1 MSRRGRR
8 AAGRLDGGAAG
19 QQGREAVVLRLI
31 LLLLGALTLLLVAP
45 LQAQDRTT
53 VELERSRRRLDSIRV
68 ERQRLEAQQER
79 LQGQVRDVNADL
91 RNIERQ
97 RETTNRIVN
106 EIESQLAGL
115 NNELG
120 RVSGELALAEDNLD
134 EKRAV
139 LERRLIDIYKRG
151 RMYTFQALLAA
162 ESFGDLLARYKYLYL
177 TSRQD
182 RALVHDVEAL
192 NARVRRQRND
202 LLGIR
207 TTLGSTRED
216 RERELKRYADLATA
230 RARRLAQL
238 QRSGQATG
246 ERLSELERDE
256 ARLNELLAA
265 LERARRNA
273 TATSTAPVPG
283 GMTTEDIG
291 KLDWPVNGRV
301 VYNFGRTT
309 LPSGGVVRWNGI
321 GIGAAEGTPV
331 KAVEA
336 GRVELVQRLGTY
348 GLTVVVQHGNG
359 YRSLYMQLQNAGVA
373 VGQDVTRGQA
383 IGTVGGANSEQ
394 GPHLH
399 FEIRGENSI
408 ALDPADWLRR
418 RR

>member
-1 MSRRGRR
+1 MCRRGS
-8 AAGRLDGGAAG
+8 GAAG
-19 QQGREAVVLRLI
+19 QRGGPPPPHRVVVGLV
-31 LLLLGALTLLLVAP
+31 TLLVLLAAAP
-45 LQAQDRTT
+45 LAAQGGMT
-53 VELERSRRRLDSIRV
+53 ELQRSRQRLDSIRQ

-120 RVSGELALAEDNLD
+120 RVSGELALAEDNLE
-134 EKRAV
+134 EKQAV

-151 RMYTFQALLAA
+151 PMYTFQALLAA
-162 ESFGDLLARYKYLYL
+162 ASFGDLLARYKYLYL

-182 RALVHDVEAL
+182 QALVHDVEAL

-207 TTLGSTRED
+207 TSLGSTRED
-216 RERELKRYADLATA
+216 RERELRRYADLATA

-238 QRSGQATG
+238 QRSGQATE
-246 ERLSELERDE
+246 ERLSALERDE

-265 LERARRNA
+265 LERASRSA
-273 TATSTAPVPG
+273 AAAGGAPIPG
-283 GMTTEDIG
+283 GLTTEDIG

-321 GIGAAEGTPV
+321 GIGAPLGTPV
-331 KAVEA
+331 KAVEN

-359 YRSLYMQLQNAGVA
+359 YRSLYMQLQDAAVA
-373 VGQDVTRGQA
+373 VGQDIARGQV

-408 ALDPADWLRR
+408 ALDPSDWLRR

>member
-1 MSRRGRR
+1 MSRRAGGEAGRR
-8 AAGRLDGGAAG
+8 GW
-19 QQGREAVVLRLI
+19 
-31 LLLLGALTLLLVAP
+31 LLLVLLPALAIGP
-45 LQAQDRTT
+45 LHAQDRTAD
-53 VELERSRRRLDSIRV
+53 ELERSRQRLDSIRV
-68 ERQRLEAQQER
+68 ERQRLQEQQQR
-79 LQGQVRDVNADL
+79 LEGQVRDVNAEL
-91 RNIERQ
+91 RNLERQ
-97 RETTNRIVN
+97 RETTHRIVN
-106 EIESQLAGL
+106 EIETQIAGL
-115 NNELG
+115 NTELG
-120 RVSGELALAEDNLD
+120 RVSAELALAEDNLD

-139 LERRLIDIYKRG
+139 LERRLIEIYKRG
-151 RMYTFQALLAA
+151 TMYTFQALLAA

-182 RALVHDVEAL
+182 RALMHDVEAL
-192 NARVRRQRND
+192 GARVRRQRND

-207 TTLGSTRED
+207 TTLGSTRAD
-216 RERELKRYADLATA
+216 RETELRRYADLAAA
-230 RARRLAQL
+230 RARRLTQL
-238 QRSGQATG
+238 QRSGRATG
-246 ERLSELERDE
+246 ERLSALERDE

-273 TATSTAPVPG
+273 VTPGGPAVPG
-283 GMTTEDIG
+283 GLTTEDIG

-301 VYNFGRTT
+301 VYNFGRTA

-331 KAVEA
+331 LAVEN

-359 YRSLYMQLQNAGVA
+359 YRSLYMQLQEARVT
-373 VGQDVTRGQA
+373 VGQDVARGQV
-383 IGTVGGANSEQ
+383 IGAVGGANSEQ

-408 ALDPADWLRR
+408 ALDPSDWLRR

>member
-1 MSRRGRR
+1 MSRT
-8 AAGRLDGGAAG
+8 AW
-19 QQGREAVVLRLI
+19 
-31 LLLLGALTLLLVAP
+31 LLLALLPALAGSLH
-45 LQAQDRTT
+45 AQDRTAD
-53 VELERSRRRLDSIRV
+53 ELERSRKRLDSIRV
-68 ERQRLEAQQER
+68 ERQRLQEQQQR
-79 LQGQVRDVNADL
+79 LEGQVKDVNAEL

-106 EIESQLAGL
+106 EIETQIAGL
-115 NNELG
+115 TTELG
-120 RVSGELALAEDNLD
+120 RVSAELALAEDNLD

-139 LERRLIDIYKRG
+139 LERRLIEIYKRG
-151 RMYTFQALLAA
+151 TMYTFQALLAA

-182 RALVHDVEAL
+182 RALMHDVEAL
-192 NARVRRQRND
+192 GARVRRQRND

-207 TTLGSTRED
+207 TTLGSTRAD
-216 RERELKRYADLATA
+216 REQELRRYADLAAA

-238 QRSGQATG
+238 QRSGQQTG
-246 ERLSELERDE
+246 ERLSALERDE
-256 ARLNELLAA
+256 AKLNELLAA

-273 TATSTAPVPG
+273 ATGGAIPVPG
-283 GMTTEDIG
+283 GLTTEDIG
-291 KLDWPVNGRV
+291 RLDWPVNGRV
-301 VYNFGRTT
+301 VYSFGRTT

-321 GIGAAEGTPV
+321 GIAAAEGTPV
-331 KAVEA
+331 KAVEN

-359 YRSLYMQLQNAGVA
+359 YRSLYMQLQDASVA
-373 VGQDVTRGQA
+373 VGQEVARGQV

>member
-1 MSRRGRR
+1 MSRRG
-8 AAGRLDGGAAG
+8 GGAAG
-19 QQGREAVVLRLI
+19 LRGRNRVLPALLTLALGTAVVL
-31 LLLLGALTLLLVAP
+31 AAAP

-53 VELERSRRRLDSIRV
+53 VEMERSRQRLDSIRA
-68 ERQRLEAQQER
+68 ERTRLEAQQER

-162 ESFGDLLARYKYLYL
+162 ESFGDLLARYKYLYI

-182 RALVHDVEAL
+182 QALMHDVEAL

-216 RERELKRYADLATA
+216 RARELQRYADLATA
-230 RARRLAQL
+230 RARRLTQL
-238 QRSGQATG
+238 QRSGVATG
-246 ERLSELERDE
+246 ERLSALEQDE

-265 LERARRNA
+265 LERARR
-273 TATSTAPVPG
+273 TATPG
-283 GMTTEDIG
+283 GAPIPGGLTTEDIG

-309 LPSGGVVRWNGI
+309 LPTGGVVRWNGI

-331 KAVEA
+331 KAVES

-359 YRSLYMQLQNAGVA
+359 YRSLYMQLQNASVA
-373 VGQDVTRGQA
+373 VGQDVTRGQV

-408 ALDPADWLRR
+408 ALDPSDWLRR

>member
-8 AAGRLDGGAAG
+8 AAGQRGSGAVLPRLP
-19 QQGREAVVLRLI
+19 
-31 LLLLGALTLLLVAP
+31 LLLLGAVTLLAVAP
-45 LQAQDRTT
+45 LTAQDRTT

-139 LERRLIDIYKRG
+139 LERRLIEIYKRG

-192 NARVRRQRND
+192 SARVRRQRND

-256 ARLNELLAA
+256 ARLNDLLAA

-273 TATSTAPVPG
+273 ATTGTTPVPG

-359 YRSLYMQLQNAGVA
+359 YRSLYMQLQNASVA
-373 VGQDVTRGQA
+373 VGQDVIRGQE

>member
-1 MSRRGRR
+1 MFRRGS
-8 AAGRLDGGAAG
+8 GAAG
-19 QQGREAVVLRLI
+19 PRGRGATLPKLAPFLFLAV
-31 LLLLGALTLLLVAP
+31 TLLAVAP
-45 LQAQDRTT
+45 LHAQDRTT
-53 VELERSRRRLDSIRV
+53 TELERSRRRLDSIRV

-139 LERRLIDIYKRG
+139 LERRLIEIYKRG

-192 NARVRRQRND
+192 SARVRRQRND

-216 RERELKRYADLATA
+216 RARELKRYADLATA
-230 RARRLAQL
+230 RARRLTQL

-256 ARLNELLAA
+256 ARLNDLLAA
-265 LERARRNA
+265 LERARLNA
-273 TATSTAPVPG
+273 ATTTTAPVPG

-359 YRSLYMQLQNAGVA
+359 YRSLYMQLQNASVA
-373 VGQDVTRGQA
+373 VGQDVIRGQV

-394 GPHLH
+394 GAHLH

>member
-1 MSRRGRR
+1 MSRGAGGEAGARGS
-8 AAGRLDGGAAG
+8 
-19 QQGREAVVLRLI
+19 VLAILSLI
-31 LLLLGALTLLLVAP
+31 LVAVLAAQP
-45 LQAQDRTT
+45 LHAQGGMS
-53 VELERSRRRLDSIRV
+53 EIERSRQRLDSIRA
-68 ERQRLEAQQER
+68 ERTRLEAQQER

-106 EIESQLAGL
+106 EIETQLAGL
-115 NNELG
+115 NNEVG
-120 RVSGELALAEDNLD
+120 RVSGELALAEDNLE
-134 EKRAV
+134 EKNAV
-139 LERRLIDIYKRG
+139 LERRLIEIYKRG

-182 RALVHDVEAL
+182 RALVHDVEVL
-192 NARVRRQRND
+192 GARVRRQRND

-207 TTLGSTRED
+207 SSLGSTRED
-216 RERELKRYADLATA
+216 RARELKRYADLAEA

-246 ERLSELERDE
+246 ERLSALEQDE

-273 TATSTAPVPG
+273 ATLGGAPIPG
-283 GMTTEDIG
+283 GLTTEDIG

-331 KAVEA
+331 KSVES

-359 YRSLYMQLQNAGVA
+359 YRSLYMQLQGANVT
-373 VGQDVTRGQA
+373 VGQDVTRGQV

-408 ALDPADWLRR
+408 ALDPSDWLRR

>member
-1 MSRRGRR
+1 MLATVSRLLALVLCTASL
-8 AAGRLDGGAAG
+8 AA
-19 QQGREAVVLRLI
+19 
-31 LLLLGALTLLLVAP
+31 AP
-45 LQAQDRTT
+45 LQAQNQGLS
-53 VELERSRRRLDSIRV
+53 ELQRSRQRLDSIRA

-79 LQGQVRDVNADL
+79 LEGQVRDVNADL

-106 EIESQLAGL
+106 EIETQLAGL
-115 NNELG
+115 NSELG
-120 RVSGELALAEDNLD
+120 RVSGELALAEDNLE
-134 EKRAV
+134 EKQAV
-139 LERRLIDIYKRG
+139 LERRLIEIYKRG

-182 RALVHDVEAL
+182 RALVADVEAL

-207 TTLGSTRED
+207 ASLGSTRED
-216 RERELKRYADLATA
+216 RARELKRYADLANA

-246 ERLSELERDE
+246 ERLTQLEQDE
-256 ARLNELLAA
+256 ARLNELLVA

-273 TATSTAPVPG
+273 ATTAAPIAG
-283 GMTTEDIG
+283 GLTTEDIG

-301 VYNFGRTT
+301 VYNFGPTT
-309 LPSGGVVRWNGI
+309 LPNGVKVRYNGI
-321 GIGAAEGTPV
+321 GIGATEGTPV
-331 KAVEA
+331 KAVEN
-336 GRVELVQRLGTY
+336 GRVELVQRIGTY

-359 YRSLYMQLQNAGVA
+359 YRSLYMQLKDAGVS
-373 VGQDVTRGQA
+373 VGQDVTRGEV

-394 GPHLH
+394 GAHLH

-408 ALDPADWLRR
+408 ALDPSDWLRR

>member
-1 MSRRGRR
+1 
-8 AAGRLDGGAAG
+8 
-19 QQGREAVVLRLI
+19 
-31 LLLLGALTLLLVAP
+31 LLVAVTLLAAGP
-45 LQAQDRTT
+45 LHAQDRTT
-53 VELERSRRRLDSIRV
+53 VEMERSRQRLDSIRA
-68 ERQRLEAQQER
+68 ERARLEAQQER

-115 NNELG
+115 NNQLG

-139 LERRLIDIYKRG
+139 LERRLIEIYKRG

-177 TSRQD
+177 SSRQD

-216 RERELKRYADLATA
+216 RARELQRYADLATA
-230 RARRLAQL
+230 RARRLSQL
-238 QRSGQATG
+238 QRSGVATG
-246 ERLSELERDE
+246 ERLTALERDE

-265 LERARRNA
+265 LERARR
-273 TATSTAPVPG
+273 TATVGGGAPIAG
-283 GMTTEDIG
+283 GLTTEDIG

-331 KAVEA
+331 KAVET

-359 YRSLYMQLQNAGVA
+359 YRSLYMQLQNTSVA
-373 VGQDVTRGQA
+373 VGQDVTRGQV

-408 ALDPADWLRR
+408 ALDPSDWLRR

>member
-1 MSRRGRR
+1 MTGGEAGKRGRWLTL
-8 AAGRLDGGAAG
+8 A
-19 QQGREAVVLRLI
+19 
-31 LLLLGALTLLLVAP
+31 LLGLLATGGVGP
-45 LQAQDRTT
+45 LLAQGGTT
-53 VELERSRRRLDSIRV
+53 ELERSRRRLDSIRV

-120 RVSGELALAEDNLD
+120 RVSGELALAEDNLE

-139 LERRLIDIYKRG
+139 LERRLIEIYKRG

-182 RALVHDVEAL
+182 QALMHDVEAL

-230 RARRLAQL
+230 RARRLQQL
-238 QRSGQATG
+238 ERSGQATG
-246 ERLSELERDE
+246 ERLTQLERDE

-265 LERARRNA
+265 LERARR
-273 TATSTAPVPG
+273 TATTAGGPPIAG

-309 LPSGGVVRWNGI
+309 LPTGGVVRWNGI

-331 KAVEA
+331 KAVES

-359 YRSLYMQLQNAGVA
+359 YRSLYMQLQNASVA
-373 VGQDVTRGQA
+373 VGQDVTRGQV

-408 ALDPADWLRR
+408 ALDPSDWLRR

>member
-1 MSRRGRR
+1 MCKLPGGSARQRGGLI
-8 AAGRLDGGAAG
+8 AALVGF
-19 QQGREAVVLRLI
+19 
-31 LLLLGALTLLLVAP
+31 LLVCPGP
-45 LQAQDRTT
+45 LQAQSGTT
-53 VELERSRRRLDSIRV
+53 AQLEQSRRRLDSIRV
-68 ERQRLEAQQER
+68 ERQRLEAQQQR

-91 RNIERQ
+91 RNLERQ

-115 NNELG
+115 NNEVA
-120 RVSGELALAEDNLD
+120 RVSGELALAEDNLE
-134 EKRAV
+134 EKQAV

-151 RMYTFQALLAA
+151 RLYTFQALLAA

-207 TTLGSTRED
+207 ASLGSTRAD
-216 RERELKRYADLATA
+216 REQELRRYADLATA

-238 QRSGQATG
+238 QRSGQAT
-246 ERLSELERDE
+246 EARLTELEKDE

-265 LERARRNA
+265 LERARR
-273 TATSTAPVPG
+273 TAAAAGGAPIPG
-283 GMTTEDIG
+283 GLTTDDIG
-291 KLDWPVNGRV
+291 KLDWPVNGRI

-309 LPSGGVVRWNGI
+309 LPSGVVVRFNGI
-321 GIGAAEGTPV
+321 GIGAREGTPV
-331 KAVEA
+331 KAVET

-359 YRSLYMQLQNAGVA
+359 YRSLYMQLQGASVV
-373 VGQDVTRGQA
+373 VGQDITRGQV
-383 IGTVGGANSEQ
+383 IGTVGGANSDE

-408 ALDPADWLRR
+408 PLDPSDWLKRR
-418 RR
+418 R

>member
-1 MSRRGRR
+1 
-8 AAGRLDGGAAG
+8 
-19 QQGREAVVLRLI
+19 VL
-31 LLLLGALTLLLVAP
+31 GLVAVLALASTAP
-45 LQAQDRTT
+45 LHAQGGTT
-53 VELERSRRRLDSIRV
+53 EMQRSRQRLDSIRQ
-68 ERQRLEAQQER
+68 ERARLEAQQER

-151 RMYTFQALLAA
+151 PMYTFQALLAA

-182 RALVHDVEAL
+182 RALMHDVEVL

-207 TTLGSTRED
+207 TTLGSTRQD
-216 RERELKRYADLATA
+216 RERELKRYADLAEA
-230 RARRLAQL
+230 RARRLSQL
-238 QRSGQATG
+238 QRSGQATE
-246 ERLSELERDE
+246 ERLSALERDE
-256 ARLNELLAA
+256 AKLNELLAA
-265 LERARRNA
+265 LERASRNA
-273 TATSTAPVPG
+273 AAAGGAPIPG
-283 GMTTEDIG
+283 GLTTEDIG

-309 LPSGGVVRWNGI
+309 LPTGGVVRWNGI
-321 GIGAAEGTPV
+321 GIGAPEGTPV
-331 KAVEA
+331 KAVEN

-348 GLTVVVQHGNG
+348 GLTVVIQHGNG
-359 YRSLYMQLQNAGVA
+359 YRSLYMQLQDASVV
-373 VGQDVTRGQA
+373 VGQDVTRGQV

-399 FEIRGENSI
+399 FEIRGDNSI
-408 ALDPADWLRR
+408 ALDPSDWLRR

>member
-1 MSRRGRR
+1 MSRERCGEAGTRGRW
-8 AAGRLDGGAAG
+8 LP
-19 QQGREAVVLRLI
+19 LRLLA
-31 LLLLGALTLLLVAP
+31 LLALVAAAP
-45 LQAQDRTT
+45 LAAQGGTT
-53 VELERSRRRLDSIRV
+53 EMQRSRQRLDSIRQ
-68 ERQRLEAQQER
+68 ERTRLEAQQER

-151 RMYTFQALLAA
+151 PMYTFQALLAA

-182 RALVHDVEAL
+182 RALMHDVEVL

-207 TTLGSTRED
+207 TTLGSTRQD
-216 RERELKRYADLATA
+216 RERELKRYADLADA
-230 RARRLAQL
+230 RARRLSQL
-238 QRSGQATG
+238 QRSGQATE
-246 ERLSELERDE
+246 ERLSALERDE
-256 ARLNELLAA
+256 AKLNELLAA
-265 LERARRNA
+265 LERASRNA
-273 TATSTAPVPG
+273 AAAGGAPIAG
-283 GMTTEDIG
+283 GLTTEDIG

-309 LPSGGVVRWNGI
+309 LPTGGVVRWNGI
-321 GIGAAEGTPV
+321 GIGAPEGTPV
-331 KAVEA
+331 KAVEN

-348 GLTVVVQHGNG
+348 GLTVVIQHGNG
-359 YRSLYMQLQNAGVA
+359 YRSLYMQLQEASVV
-373 VGQDVTRGQA
+373 VGQDVTRGQV

-399 FEIRGENSI
+399 FEIRGDNSI
-408 ALDPADWLRR
+408 ALDPSDWLRR

>member
-1 MSRRGRR
+1 MSRRGR
-8 AAGRLDGGAAG
+8 GAAG
-19 QQGREAVVLRLI
+19 QRGRGAVLPRLP
-31 LLLLGALTLLLVAP
+31 LLLLGAVTLLAVAP
-45 LQAQDRTT
+45 LTAQDRTT

-139 LERRLIDIYKRG
+139 LERRLIEIYKRG

-192 NARVRRQRND
+192 SARVRRQRND

-256 ARLNELLAA
+256 ARLNDLLAA

-273 TATSTAPVPG
+273 ATTGTTPVPG

-359 YRSLYMQLQNAGVA
+359 YRSLYMQLQNASVA
-373 VGQDVTRGQA
+373 VGQDVIRGQE

>member
-1 MSRRGRR
+1 MSRRGGGEAGTRGR
-8 AAGRLDGGAAG
+8 STWLLLAVLSAIAAGSLH
-19 QQGREAVVLRLI
+19 
-31 LLLLGALTLLLVAP
+31 
-45 LQAQDRTT
+45 AQDRTT
-53 VELERSRRRLDSIRV
+53 TELERSRRRLDSIRV

-139 LERRLIDIYKRG
+139 LERRLIEIYKRG

-192 NARVRRQRND
+192 SARVRRQRND

-216 RERELKRYADLATA
+216 RERELRRYADLATA

-256 ARLNELLAA
+256 ARLNDLLAA

-273 TATSTAPVPG
+273 ATTGTTPVPG

-373 VGQDVTRGQA
+373 VGQDVIRGQV

>member
-8 AAGRLDGGAAG
+8 AAGQRGRGTVLPRLP
-19 QQGREAVVLRLI
+19 
-31 LLLLGALTLLLVAP
+31 LLLLGAIALLAVAP

-53 VELERSRRRLDSIRV
+53 IELERSRRRLDSIRV

-97 RETTNRIVN
+97 RETTHRIVN

-120 RVSGELALAEDNLD
+120 RVSGELALAEDNLS

-139 LERRLIDIYKRG
+139 LERRLIEIYKRG

-192 NARVRRQRND
+192 SARVRRQRND

-256 ARLNELLAA
+256 ARLNDLLAA

-273 TATSTAPVPG
+273 TATGTTPVPG

-331 KAVEA
+331 KAVET

-373 VGQDVTRGQA
+373 VGQDVTRGQV

-394 GPHLH
+394 GAHLH

>member
-1 MSRRGRR
+1 M
-8 AAGRLDGGAAG
+8 A
-19 QQGREAVVLRLI
+19 
-31 LLLLGALTLLLVAP
+31 VAP
-45 LQAQDRTT
+45 VQAQGGMT
-53 VELERSRRRLDSIRV
+53 ELQRSRQRLDSIRQ

-106 EIESQLAGL
+106 EIESQLSGL

-120 RVSGELALAEDNLD
+120 RVSGELALAEDNLE
-134 EKRAV
+134 EKQAV

-151 RMYTFQALLAA
+151 PMYTFQALLAA
-162 ESFGDLLARYKYLYL
+162 ASFGDLLARYKYLYL

-182 RALVHDVEAL
+182 QALVHDVEAL

-207 TTLGSTRED
+207 ATLGSTRED

-230 RARRLAQL
+230 RARRLSQL
-238 QRSGQATG
+238 QRSGQATEEKLG
-246 ERLSELERDE
+246 TLERDE
-256 ARLNELLAA
+256 ARLNEVLAA
-265 LERARRNA
+265 LERASRNA
-273 TATSTAPVPG
+273 AAAGGAPIPG
-283 GMTTEDIG
+283 GLTTEDIG

-309 LPSGGVVRWNGI
+309 LPSGVAVRWTGI
-321 GIGAAEGTPV
+321 GIGAAEGTPIKV
-331 KAVEA
+331 VET
-336 GRVELVQRLGTY
+336 GRVDLIQRIGTY
-348 GLTVVVQHGNG
+348 GLTVVVLHGNG
-359 YRSLYMQLQNAGVA
+359 YRSLYAHLQNASVV
-373 VGQDVTRGQA
+373 VGQDVTRGQV

-408 ALDPADWLRR
+408 ALDPSDWLRR

>member
-1 MSRRGRR
+1 MAGGQGDRVFAVISRLLALVLC
-8 AAGRLDGGAAG
+8 AASLAAVPLEAQG
-19 QQGREAVVLRLI
+19 QGLSE
-31 LLLLGALTLLLVAP
+31 
-45 LQAQDRTT
+45 LQ
-53 VELERSRRRLDSIRV
+53 RSRQRLDSIRA

-115 NNELG
+115 NTELG
-120 RVSGELALAEDNLD
+120 RVSGELALAEDNLA
-134 EKRAV
+134 EKQAV
-139 LERRLIDIYKRG
+139 LDRRLVEIYKRG

-192 NARVRRQRND
+192 GARVRRQRND

-207 TTLGSTRED
+207 SSLGSTRED
-216 RERELKRYADLATA
+216 RARELKRYADLADA

-246 ERLSELERDE
+246 ARLTQLEQDE
-256 ARLNELLAA
+256 ARLNELLVA

-273 TATSTAPVPG
+273 AASGGGAPIAG
-283 GMTTEDIG
+283 GLTTEDIG

-301 VYNFGRTT
+301 VYNFGPTT
-309 LPSGGVVRWNGI
+309 LPNGVKLRYNGI
-321 GIGAAEGTPV
+321 GIGATEGTPV
-331 KAVEA
+331 RAVEN
-336 GRVELVQRLGTY
+336 GRVELVQRIGTY

-359 YRSLYMQLQNAGVA
+359 YRSLYMQLKDAGVS
-373 VGQDVTRGQA
+373 VGQDVARGEVV
-383 IGTVGGANSEQ
+383 GTVGGANSEQ

-408 ALDPADWLRR
+408 ALDPSDWLRR

>member
-1 MSRRGRR
+1 MSRTAWLVLALLPVV
-8 AAGRLDGGAAG
+8 AAGRLH
-19 QQGREAVVLRLI
+19 
-31 LLLLGALTLLLVAP
+31 
-45 LQAQDRTT
+45 AQDRTAD
-53 VELERSRRRLDSIRV
+53 EMERSRRRLDSIRV
-68 ERQRLEAQQER
+68 ERQRLQEQQQR
-79 LQGQVRDVNADL
+79 LEGQVKDVNAEL

-106 EIESQLAGL
+106 EIETQIAGL
-115 NNELG
+115 NTELG
-120 RVSGELALAEDNLD
+120 RVSAELALAEDNLD

-139 LERRLIDIYKRG
+139 LERRLIEIYKRG
-151 RMYTFQALLAA
+151 TMYTFQALLAA

-182 RALVHDVEAL
+182 RALMHDVEAL
-192 NARVRRQRND
+192 SARVRRQRND

-207 TTLGSTRED
+207 TTLGSTRAD
-216 RERELKRYADLATA
+216 REQELRRYADLAAA

-238 QRSGQATG
+238 QRSGQQTG

-256 ARLNELLAA
+256 ARLNDLLAA
-265 LERARRNA
+265 LERARRSAA
-273 TATSTAPVPG
+273 TAGAGAAVPG
-283 GMTTEDIG
+283 GLTTEDIG

-321 GIGAAEGTPV
+321 GIAAAEGTPV
-331 KAVEA
+331 TAVEN

-359 YRSLYMQLQNAGVA
+359 YRSLYMQLQSASVA

>member
-1 MSRRGRR
+1 
-8 AAGRLDGGAAG
+8 
-19 QQGREAVVLRLI
+19 
-31 LLLLGALTLLLVAP
+31 
-45 LQAQDRTT
+45 
-53 VELERSRRRLDSIRV
+53 
-68 ERQRLEAQQER
+68 
-79 LQGQVRDVNADL
+79 VNADL

-106 EIESQLAGL
+106 EIESQLSGL

-120 RVSGELALAEDNLD
+120 RVSGELALAEDNLE

-151 RMYTFQALLAA
+151 QMYTFQALLAA

-182 RALVHDVEAL
+182 QALVHDVEAL

-207 TTLGSTRED
+207 RALGSTRED
-216 RERELKRYADLATA
+216 RARELKRYADLATA

-238 QRSGQATG
+238 QRSGQAT
-246 ERLSELERDE
+246 EQRLSALEQDE
-256 ARLNELLAA
+256 ARLNDLLAA
-265 LERARRNA
+265 LERASRNA
-273 TATSTAPVPG
+273 ASAGGTPIPG
-283 GMTTEDIG
+283 GLTTEDIG

-321 GIGAAEGTPV
+321 GIGAAVGTPV
-331 KAVEA
+331 KAVEN
-336 GRVELVQRLGTY
+336 GRVELVQRIGTY

-359 YRSLYMQLQNAGVA
+359 YRSLYMQLQNANVA
-373 VGQDVTRGQA
+373 VGQDITRGQ
-383 IGTVGGANSEQ
+383 IVGTVGGTNSEQ

-408 ALDPADWLRR
+408 ALDPSDWLRR